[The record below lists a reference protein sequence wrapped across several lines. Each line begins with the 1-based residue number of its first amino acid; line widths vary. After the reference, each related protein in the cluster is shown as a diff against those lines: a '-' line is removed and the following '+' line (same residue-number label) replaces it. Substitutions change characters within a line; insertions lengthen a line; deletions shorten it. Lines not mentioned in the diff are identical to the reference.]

1 MLQKVKIVVRNYQK
15 KAGGSF
21 TKITIG
27 GKYVPDVLA
36 EDENYIVRFTSNSLV
51 KEPTKEG
58 IYEVAYEE
66 GKLWI
71 DSRPEMHDKLILRVE
86 AQKVRFYKA
95 LPKLD
100 KDIRLTAK
108 APEEAKKV
116 ESESKDND
124 LPF

>member
-1 MLQKVKIVVRNYQK
+1 MLQKIKIVVKNYQK
-15 KAGGSF
+15 ADGGKF
-21 TKITIG
+21 VKMTIG
-27 GKYVPDVLA
+27 GRFIPDVLA
-36 EDENYIVRFTSNSLV
+36 EEKESYIVKFTSNSAA
-51 KEPTKEG
+51 KAPEKDG

-95 LPKLD
+95 LQKLD
-100 KDIRLTAK
+100 KDVRL
-108 APEEAKKV
+108 EAKTP
-116 ESESKDND
+116 ESKKDND

>member
-1 MLQKVKIVVRNYQK
+1 MLQKVKIIVRIYQK

-36 EDENYIVRFTSNSLV
+36 EEEENYQIRFTADSLV

-58 IYEVAYEE
+58 IYELAYES
-66 GKLWI
+66 GKFWI
-71 DSRPEMHDKLILRVE
+71 DSRPEMQDKCIIRVR
-86 AQKVRFYKA
+86 ASKVRFDKP

-100 KDIRLTAK
+100 KDVRL
-108 APEEAKKV
+108 EAKV
-116 ESESKDND
+116 PESKNGD

>member
-36 EDENYIVRFTSNSLV
+36 EEDENYIVRFTANSSV

-100 KDIRLTAK
+100 KDVRLEAK
-108 APEEAKKV
+108 APD
-116 ESESKDND
+116 SKNND